1 MLCYANLYLRTN
13 PLKIFKES
21 PVTFS
26 STTRNIFFSFVLKK
40 TTGISLNVFKGF
52 VLKYGLGW

>member
-13 PLKIFKES
+13 PLKTFKES

-40 TTGISLNVFKGF
+40 TTGPSLNVFKGF
-52 VLKYGLGW
+52 VLKYKLVW